1 MITNTLFTTEFWYFA
16 PILSTITVMI
26 AGAINGKFKI
36 TDGIWP
42 QIVAWVT
49 GSVLTVG
56 GWFLGLIPL
65 GEPTWLAI
73 VCLCGVVGLSSN
85 GIYDIP
91 FIKSIVDKLF
101 PIIQLQTQ
109 KKVEKQGE

>member
-36 TDGIWP
+36 TEGIWP

-91 FIKSIVDKLF
+91 FIKSIIDKLF

>member
-1 MITNTLFTTEFWYFA
+1 MLTTMLFTDAFWYYA
-16 PILSTITVMI
+16 PILASLTVTITGV
-26 AGAINGKFKI
+26 INGKFNI
-36 TDGIWP
+36 TSGIWP
-42 QIVAWVT
+42 QLVSWIV

-56 GWFLGLIPL
+56 GWFFGLLPL

-91 FIKSIVDKLF
+91 YIKSIIDKLPF
-101 PIIQLQTQ
+101 KSIALT
-109 KKVEKQGE
+109 KAEKQ